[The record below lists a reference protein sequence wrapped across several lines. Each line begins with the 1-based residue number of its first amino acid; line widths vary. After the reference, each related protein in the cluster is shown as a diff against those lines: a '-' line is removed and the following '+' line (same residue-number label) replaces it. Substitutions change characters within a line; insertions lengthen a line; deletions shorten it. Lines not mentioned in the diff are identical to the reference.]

1 MSNKI
6 LSDTHHPL
14 SVNFAKDVP
23 IAEKNS
29 IDIGLEILFRDDFE
43 ELRDTILPDVLD
55 KIHFTKAMFQ
65 GILCTDIASPA
76 RVKLGLERYEVAQD
90 EQGEYDVRLCP
101 LAPYLEDMFD
111 RTGLDEEAKEEFP
124 DEFVITHCG
133 LQKCVRNEHLM
144 LISDISH
151 LLQDWETFV
160 KWNFRL
166 FKELKTS
173 SRKGYCDEPVEGWA
187 QGQIGF
193 LNHYIL
199 PLAKRSQTFFYKEFG
214 DALVANGE
222 TNLKLWTQHGV
233 EATSIMAAA
242 VDNDEVEND
251 VLLQLYELPTRSLSA
266 FAA

>member
-1 MSNKI
+1 
-6 LSDTHHPL
+6 
-14 SVNFAKDVP
+14 
-23 IAEKNS
+23 
-29 IDIGLEILFRDDFE
+29 
-43 ELRDTILPDVLD
+43 
-55 KIHFTKAMFQ
+55 
-65 GILCTDIASPA
+65 
-76 RVKLGLERYEVAQD
+76 
-90 EQGEYDVRLCP
+90 
-101 LAPYLEDMFD
+101 MFD

-124 DEFVITHCG
+124 DEFVITHSG

-166 FKELKTS
+166 FKEIKTS
-173 SRKGYCDEPVEGWA
+173 SRKGFCDDPVAGWA

-233 EATSIMAAA
+233 EATSIMTAA
-242 VDNDEVEND
+242 VDNDEAEDD
-251 VLLQLYELPTRSLSA
+251 VLLQLYELPSRSLSA
-266 FAA
+266 LAA